1 MMQKIEHLGI
11 AVKNLEESVKTWTH
25 LLGEPAY
32 KTEEVAGEMVRTAF
46 FRMGESKIELLEATS
61 PESAI
66 AKFIEKKGEGIHHI
80 AFGVQDLKQEAER
93 LKTEGFR
100 ALNTEPK
107 AGADHKWVMFFH
119 PKETGGVLIEI
130 CQDREG

>member
-1 MMQKIEHLGI
+1 MQKIEHLGI
-11 AVKNLEESVKTWTH
+11 AVKNLEESVKTWTG

-46 FRMGESKIELLEATS
+46 FRMGESKIELLEATA

-66 AKFIEKKGEGIHHI
+66 AKFVEKKGEGIHHI
-80 AFGVQDLKQEAER
+80 AFGVHDIKQEAER
-93 LKTEGFR
+93 LINEGFR

-107 AGADHKWVMFFH
+107 LGADHKWVMFFH

>member
-93 LKTEGFR
+93 LTTEGFR